1 MKAVVFLGG
10 EPYRGTIETQGAYVV
25 ACDAGYLQAQSR
37 GITPDLVLGDFDSLG
52 YVPEGALTVPA
63 EKNFTDGE
71 MAIEELFLRKESL
84 SLTEIEVYGGGGMR
98 EDHFLGV
105 LQLLLFAKKRG
116 LLLTIITNYS
126 KIYLKDA
133 SFSSKCGTNR
143 TVSLI
148 PFSGDVHIINSEGLY
163 YPLKNL
169 TLRQGETRGIS
180 NRTEKET
187 FSLEFGGG
195 NLLVVEVAEGCL

>member
-1 MKAVVFLGG
+1 MKAIVFLGG
-10 EPYRGTIETQGAYVV
+10 EPYRGEICTENAFVV

-37 GITPDLVLGDFDSLG
+37 GITPNLVLGDFDSLG
-52 YVPEGALTVPA
+52 FIPKGALTVPA

-71 MAIEELFLRKESL
+71 MAIEELFLRKEAL
-84 SLTEIEVYGGGGMR
+84 SLTEIEVYGGGGKR

-105 LQLLLFAKKRG
+105 LQLLLFAKKRN

-133 SFSSKCGTNR
+133 SFSSKCGKGR

-148 PFSGDVHIINSEGLY
+148 PFSGDVHIINSEGLH

-169 TLRQGETRGIS
+169 TLCQGETRGIS
-180 NRTEKET
+180 NYTEGES
-187 FSLEFGGG
+187 FFLEFCGG
-195 NLLVVEVAEGCL
+195 NLLVVEVSED